1 LIHFGRLALII
12 GLAFP
17 GAAQV
22 VNLSVD
28 AAEPARRVFHARLTM
43 PVKSGPLTLLYPQW
57 IPGDHRPSG
66 PIADMVGLQVTGAGR
81 PIVWTRDLVNMFA
94 FHLDVPSD
102 VSEIEVAFDY
112 LNSPN
117 PSDRTSQASATS
129 NLVILNWYDV
139 LLYPQGTP
147 TDRLQY
153 RANLKLPQGW
163 KYGTALPV
171 ERDSDGHIQFQTT
184 SLTTLA
190 DSPLI
195 AGRYFQTVDLSPQ
208 ATPPHYLH
216 LAGESLHSIE
226 IPQET
231 IAHYRNLVKETGAL
245 FGARHYRSYHFLLAL
260 SDFVATGGTEHH
272 ESSDDREREL
282 YLTDDAWFNMSIDL
296 LPHEMVHSWNGKY
309 RRPLGLSTPDYNQPM
324 KGDLLWIY
332 EGLTDYLGK
341 ILTPRSG
348 LMTPEEFR
356 DWVACVAARL
366 DNQAGRQWRPVED
379 TAVSVQ
385 ILDDARGDYADYR
398 RDEEYYPESG
408 LIWLEADVIIRQ
420 LSHGTKSLDDFC
432 KNFYGPPN
440 GPPELKPYVL
450 DDVVA
455 ALNAV
460 QPYNWQAF
468 FKDRVYT
475 VTAHAPLRG
484 FTDGGWKLIYNETVP
499 DYYLRRED
507 KRKVFDFRYS
517 LGFVLR
523 ENDGKIFDVML
534 GSPAAEA
541 GVPPSSNLIAVN
553 GREFDPKRLRRALAD
568 AKQSTD
574 PIELLIRQ
582 GEMYKTYRVDYHGGD
597 RYPHLVRN
605 DASPDVLS
613 DILRPH
619 AN

>member
-1 LIHFGRLALII
+1 LFRFARFMFVVALAL
-12 GLAFP
+12 P

-22 VNLSVD
+22 VNLTVD
-28 AAEPARRVFHARLTM
+28 ASEPARRVFHARLTM

-66 PIADMVGLQVTGAGR
+66 PIADMVGLQITGAGK
-81 PIVWTRDLVNMFA
+81 PITWTRDLVDVFA
-94 FHLDVPSD
+94 FHIDIPAG

-117 PSDRTSQASATS
+117 PSDRTSQASATA

-139 LLYPQGTP
+139 LMYPQGTP

-153 RANLKLPQGW
+153 RANLKLPSGW

-171 ERDSDGHIQFQTT
+171 ENESEARIQFQTS

-195 AGRYFQTVDLSPQ
+195 AGRYFQTVDLSPPALNRE

-216 LAGESLHSIE
+216 LAGDSAHSIE
-226 IPQET
+226 INQET
-231 IAHYRNLVKETGAL
+231 TTHYRNLVKETAAL
-245 FGARHYRSYHFLLAL
+245 FGARHYRCYHFLLAL

-272 ESSDDREREL
+272 ESSDDRVKEL
-282 YLTDDAWFNMSIDL
+282 FLVDDALFKMNADL
-296 LPHEMVHSWNGKY
+296 LPHEMTHSWNGKY
-309 RRPLGLSTPDYNQPM
+309 RRPLGLATPDYNRPM
-324 KGDLLWIY
+324 RGDLLWIY

-356 DWVACVAARL
+356 DWLACVAARL

-385 ILDDARGDYADYR
+385 ILDDARDDYSDYR

-408 LIWLEADVIIRQ
+408 LIWLEADVLIRQ
-420 LSHGTKSLDDFC
+420 LSHGAKSLDDFC
-432 KNFYGPPN
+432 KTFFGPPS

-455 ALNAV
+455 ALNTV
-460 QPYNWQAF
+460 QPYDWQAST
-468 FKDRVYT
+468 KPCRNT
-475 VTAHAPLRG
+475 T
-484 FTDGGWKLIYNETVP
+484 
-499 DYYLRRED
+499 
-507 KRKVFDFRYS
+507 
-517 LGFVLR
+517 
-523 ENDGKIFDVML
+523 
-534 GSPAAEA
+534 
-541 GVPPSSNLIAVN
+541 N
-553 GREFDPKRLRRALAD
+553 G
-568 AKQSTD
+568 AKTSAMFSTSGI
-574 PIELLIRQ
+574 PWAWCFAR
-582 GEMYKTYRVDYHGGD
+582 MMARFST
-597 RYPHLVRN
+597 
-605 DASPDVLS
+605 
-613 DILRPH
+613 
-619 AN
+619 

>member
-66 PIADMVGLQVTGAGR
+66 PIADMVGLQITGAGR